1 MIKHFIVF
9 ITYTIV
15 AISFLTACEH
25 DQKRND
31 FQSIELQRI
40 IYNED

>member
-15 AISFLTACEH
+15 VISFLTACEH

-31 FQSIELQRI
+31 VQNIEFSKGN
-40 IYNED
+40 Y

>member
-1 MIKHFIVF
+1 MIKHFIIF

-31 FQSIELQRI
+31 VQNIEFSKGN
-40 IYNED
+40 Y